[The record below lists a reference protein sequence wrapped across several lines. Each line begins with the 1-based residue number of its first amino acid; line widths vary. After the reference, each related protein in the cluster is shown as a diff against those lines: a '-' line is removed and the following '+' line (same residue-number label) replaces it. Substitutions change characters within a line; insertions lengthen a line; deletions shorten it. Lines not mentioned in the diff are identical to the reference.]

1 MKMENSDVATIG
13 SKTAKPCKK
22 SVLDTLDSS
31 ASEAREQMRE
41 LAGTLNLNPMS
52 EFGDVAKALFAID
65 FLANFYL
72 NSTSEDMPDHM
83 ASAFAD
89 IASVCGR
96 KVGVMLAQKNALY
109 SLASELEKD
118 LKATGAR

>member
-1 MKMENSDVATIG
+1 MKPENSNVATMG
-13 SKTAKPCKK
+13 SKTAKSSRK
-22 SVLDTLDSS
+22 SVLDTLDESV
-31 ASEAREQMRE
+31 AEARREMTE
-41 LAGTLNLNPMS
+41 LANTIGLNPMS

-118 LKATGAR
+118 LKETGTR

>member
-1 MKMENSDVATIG
+1 MKLGNSNVMTIG
-13 SKTAKPCKK
+13 SKTAGSSRK

-31 ASEAREQMRE
+31 ASEAREQME
-41 LAGTLNLNPMS
+41 DLAGTLNLNPMS

-83 ASAFAD
+83 ASSFAD
-89 IASVCGR
+89 IASICGR

-109 SLASELEKD
+109 SLASELEQDVKT
-118 LKATGAR
+118 TGTC